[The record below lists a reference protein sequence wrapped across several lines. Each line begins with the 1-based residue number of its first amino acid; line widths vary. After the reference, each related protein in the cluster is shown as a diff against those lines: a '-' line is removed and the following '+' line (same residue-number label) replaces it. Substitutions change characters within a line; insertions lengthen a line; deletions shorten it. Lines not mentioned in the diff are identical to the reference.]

1 MIAKKTK
8 THSSRHSGQAGE
20 ASAIRNPG
28 ISKTAGYRLEFI
40 LRAYRRAGMRESG
53 RAMLFQMRF
62 VAILLTV
69 LAAVPASAQLR
80 KINIAYTATSPY
92 QAVLIIAKEA
102 GIFKKHNLD
111 PQLILTPGGSL
122 GFQAM
127 MGGDVAMVMAD
138 GSAAVTSNLAG
149 ADVVIIASFLNTFP
163 YSLIS
168 IPEVKRVEQLV
179 GGKVAISRFGSAT
192 DVSVRMSLAKVG
204 LNPDK
209 DVTILQIGTQT
220 TRFAAL
226 QSKQVQ
232 ATIITP
238 PFTLTARKQ
247 GYNTLI
253 DMAQLNIPFELTALL
268 TRKAY
273 IKAQPETV
281 RDVVAAL
288 ADAVHFYKREKEPVL
303 KILSRYLQTTDREA
317 LEETYREIAL
327 KTVPEK
333 PYPTLPGIQTILD
346 ELAPKNAKAK
356 ASRPEDFVDSSF
368 VKKLDDEGYFERL
381 YKK

>member
-1 MIAKKTK
+1 MNIEPGNLM
-8 THSSRHSGQAGE
+8 GQDMCLRTRTLL
-20 ASAIRNPG
+20 AS
-28 ISKTAGYRLEFI
+28 L
-40 LRAYRRAGMRESG
+40 
-53 RAMLFQMRF
+53 
-62 VAILLTV
+62 VLLT
-69 LAAVPASAQLR
+69 LAAPTAAQLR
-80 KINIAYTATSPY
+80 KLNIAYTATSPY

-102 GIFKKHNLD
+102 GAFKKHGLE

-168 IPEVKRVEQLV
+168 IPEVKTVDQLV

-253 DMAQLNIPFELTALL
+253 DMGQMNIPFELTALL
-268 TRKAY
+268 TRRSY
-273 IKAQPETV
+273 IKAQRETV
-281 RDVVAAL
+281 LDVVTAL
-288 ADAVHFYKREKEPVL
+288 SEAVHYYKREKEPVL
-303 KILSRYLQTTDREA
+303 KNPEPISSDHRSRSSRRNLSRDRAQNDAGEA
-317 LEETYREIAL
+317 LPNAARHPDDYRRARAKKSESQNRAARRL
-327 KTVPEK
+327 RRHELCKKTRRRS
-333 PYPTLPGIQTILD
+333 I
-346 ELAPKNAKAK
+346 
-356 ASRPEDFVDSSF
+356 F
-368 VKKLDDEGYFERL
+368 
-381 YKK
+381 

>member
-1 MIAKKTK
+1 MRLTTRIVF
-8 THSSRHSGQAGE
+8 
-20 ASAIRNPG
+20 AS
-28 ISKTAGYRLEFI
+28 
-40 LRAYRRAGMRESG
+40 
-53 RAMLFQMRF
+53 F
-62 VAILLTV
+62 VLLM
-69 LAAVPASAQLR
+69 AAAPASAQLR
-80 KINIAYTATSPY
+80 KLNIAYTATSPY

-102 GIFKKHNLD
+102 GIFKKHGLD

-168 IPEVKRVEQLV
+168 IPEVKKVDQLV

-247 GYNTLI
+247 GYNTLV
-253 DMAQLNIPFELTALL
+253 DMAQLNIPFELTAFL
-268 TRKAY
+268 TRRSF
-273 IKAQPETV
+273 IKTQRETV
-281 RDVVAAL
+281 AQVVTAL
-288 ADAVHFYKREKEPVL
+288 AEAVHFYKREKEPSI
-303 KILSRYLQTTDREA
+303 KILSRYLQTNDREA
-317 LEETYREIAL
+317 LEETYREVAL
-327 KTVPEK
+327 KTLPEK
-333 PYPTLPGIQTILD
+333 PYATLPGIQVIID
-346 ELAPKNAKAK
+346 ELAQKNPKAK
-356 ASRPEDFVDSSF
+356 SARPEDFIDMSF

>member
-1 MIAKKTK
+1 MRLIT
-8 THSSRHSGQAGE
+8 RIVF
-20 ASAIRNPG
+20 AS
-28 ISKTAGYRLEFI
+28 
-40 LRAYRRAGMRESG
+40 
-53 RAMLFQMRF
+53 F
-62 VAILLTV
+62 VLLM
-69 LAAVPASAQLR
+69 AAAPASAQLR
-80 KINIAYTATSPY
+80 KLNIAYTATSPY

-102 GIFKKHNLD
+102 GIFKKHGLD

-168 IPEVKRVEQLV
+168 IPEVKKVDQLV

-247 GYNTLI
+247 GYNTLV
-253 DMAQLNIPFELTALL
+253 DMAQLNIPFELTAFL
-268 TRKAY
+268 TRRSF
-273 IKAQPETV
+273 IKTQRETV
-281 RDVVAAL
+281 AQVVTAL
-288 ADAVHFYKREKEPVL
+288 AEAVHFYKREKEPSI
-303 KILSRYLQTTDREA
+303 KILSRYLQTNDREA
-317 LEETYREIAL
+317 LEETYREVAL
-327 KTVPEK
+327 KTLPEK
-333 PYPTLPGIQTILD
+333 PYATLPGIQVIID
-346 ELAPKNAKAK
+346 ELAQKNPKAK
-356 ASRPEDFVDSSF
+356 SARPEDFIDMSF
-368 VKKLDDEGYFERL
+368 VKKLDDEGFFARL

>member
-1 MIAKKTK
+1 LVLLAV
-8 THSSRHSGQAGE
+8 A
-20 ASAIRNPG
+20 AP
-28 ISKTAGYRLEFI
+28 TA
-40 LRAYRRAGMRESG
+40 
-53 RAMLFQMRF
+53 
-62 VAILLTV
+62 
-69 LAAVPASAQLR
+69 AQLR
-80 KINIAYTATSPY
+80 KLNIAYTATSPY

-102 GIFKKHNLD
+102 GVFKKHGLD

-127 MGGDVAMVMAD
+127 MGGDVEMVMAD

-168 IPEVKRVEQLV
+168 IPEIKKVDQLV

-192 DVSVRMSLAKVG
+192 DISVRMSLAKVG

-247 GYNTLI
+247 GYNTLV

-268 TRKAY
+268 TRRSF
-273 IKAQPETV
+273 IKVQREM
-281 RDVVAAL
+281 VAAVVTAL
-288 ADAVHFYKREKEPVL
+288 SEAVHFYKHEKARSI
-303 KILSRYLQTTDREA
+303 KILSRYLQTTDHEA
-317 LEETYREIAL
+317 LEETYQEVAL
-327 KTVPEK
+327 KTLPEK
-333 PYPTLPGIQTILD
+333 PYATIPGIQVIID
-346 ELAPKNAKAK
+346 EIASKNPKAK
-356 ASRPEDFVDSSF
+356 TARPEDFVDMSF
-368 VKKLDDEGYFERL
+368 VKKLDDERYFERL

>member
-1 MIAKKTK
+1 MKRK
-8 THSSRHSGQAGE
+8 R
-20 ASAIRNPG
+20 
-28 ISKTAGYRLEFI
+28 
-40 LRAYRRAGMRESG
+40 
-53 RAMLFQMRF
+53 
-62 VAILLTV
+62 
-69 LAAVPASAQLR
+69 LAAVLIVLFGLVTGFPFSAAAQLR

-92 QAVLIIAKEA
+92 QAVLIIAKET
-102 GIFKKHNLD
+102 GLFKKHGLD

-127 MGGDVAMVMAD
+127 MGGDVAMVLSD
-138 GSAAVTSNLAG
+138 GSSAVASNLAG

-168 IPEVKRVEQLV
+168 IPEVKKVEQLV

-192 DVSVRMSLAKVG
+192 DLSVRMSLAKVG

-220 TRFAAL
+220 TRYAAL

-247 GYNTLI
+247 GYNTLV

-268 TRKAY
+268 TRKSY
-273 IKAQPETV
+273 IKSQRETV
-281 RDVVAAL
+281 AAVVTAL
-288 ADAVHFYKREKEPVL
+288 SEAVHFYKREKEPVI
-303 KILSRYLQTTDREA
+303 KILSKYLDTTDREA
-317 LEETYREIAL
+317 LEETYREIGL
-327 KTVPEK
+327 KILPEK
-333 PYPTLPGIQTILD
+333 PYPTLAGVQTILD
-346 ELAPKNAKAK
+346 EMAPKNPKAK
-356 ASRPEDFVDSSF
+356 ASRPEDFVDMSF
-368 VKKLDDEGYFERL
+368 VKKLDDEGFYTRL

>member
-1 MIAKKTK
+1 
-8 THSSRHSGQAGE
+8 
-20 ASAIRNPG
+20 
-28 ISKTAGYRLEFI
+28 L
-40 LRAYRRAGMRESG
+40 
-53 RAMLFQMRF
+53 
-62 VAILLTV
+62 VLLT
-69 LAAVPASAQLR
+69 LAAPTAAQLR
-80 KINIAYTATSPY
+80 KLNIAYTATSPY

-102 GIFKKHNLD
+102 GVFKKHGLD
-111 PQLILTPGGSL
+111 PQLTLTPGGSL

-168 IPEVKRVEQLV
+168 IPEIKKVDQLV

-238 PFTLTARKQ
+238 PFTLTARKH
-247 GYNTLI
+247 GYNTLV

-268 TRKAY
+268 TRRSF
-273 IKAQPETV
+273 IKAQREM
-281 RDVVAAL
+281 VAAVVTAL
-288 ADAVHFYKREKEPVL
+288 SEAVHFYKREKEPSI
-303 KILSRYLQTTDREA
+303 KILSRYLQTNDHEA
-317 LEETYREIAL
+317 VEETYQEVAL
-327 KTVPEK
+327 KTLPEK
-333 PYPTLPGIQTILD
+333 PYATLPGIQVIID
-346 ELAPKNAKAK
+346 ELAQKNPKAK
-356 ASRPEDFVDSSF
+356 SARPEEFIDMSF
-368 VKKLDDEGYFERL
+368 VKKLDDDGFFARL

>member
-1 MIAKKTK
+1 
-8 THSSRHSGQAGE
+8 
-20 ASAIRNPG
+20 
-28 ISKTAGYRLEFI
+28 
-40 LRAYRRAGMRESG
+40 
-53 RAMLFQMRF
+53 MLFQIRF
-62 VAILLTV
+62 FAILLIFLV
-69 LAAVPASAQLR
+69 APAAAQMR
-80 KINIAYTATSPY
+80 KLNIAYTATSPY
-92 QAVLIIAKEA
+92 QAALIIAKEA
-102 GIFKKHNLD
+102 GIFKKHSLD

-149 ADVVIIASFLNTFP
+149 ADVVIVASFLNTFP

-253 DMAQLNIPFELTALL
+253 DMAQMNIPFELTALL

-273 IKAQPETV
+273 IRTQREMIL
-281 RDVVAAL
+281 DVVTAL
-288 ADAVHFYKREKEPVL
+288 AEAVHFYKREKEPAL
-303 KILSRYLQTTDREA
+303 KILGRYLQTTDREA

-327 KTVPEK
+327 KTMPEK
-333 PYPTLPGIQTILD
+333 LYPTLPGIQTILD
-346 ELAPKNAKAK
+346 ELAPRNPKAK
-356 ASRPEDFVDSSF
+356 AARPEDFVDASF

>member
-1 MIAKKTK
+1 MRLTTRIVF
-8 THSSRHSGQAGE
+8 
-20 ASAIRNPG
+20 AS
-28 ISKTAGYRLEFI
+28 
-40 LRAYRRAGMRESG
+40 
-53 RAMLFQMRF
+53 F
-62 VAILLTV
+62 VLLM
-69 LAAVPASAQLR
+69 AAAPASAQLR
-80 KINIAYTATSPY
+80 KLNIAYTATSPY

-102 GIFKKHNLD
+102 GIFKKHGLD

-168 IPEVKRVEQLV
+168 IPEVKKVDQLV

-247 GYNTLI
+247 GYNTLV
-253 DMAQLNIPFELTALL
+253 DMAQLNIPFELTAFL
-268 TRKAY
+268 TRRSF
-273 IKAQPETV
+273 IKTQRETV
-281 RDVVAAL
+281 AQVVTAL
-288 ADAVHFYKREKEPVL
+288 AEAVHFYKREKEPSI
-303 KILSRYLQTTDREA
+303 KILSRYLQTNDREA
-317 LEETYREIAL
+317 LEETYREVAL
-327 KTVPEK
+327 KTLPEK
-333 PYPTLPGIQTILD
+333 PYATLPGIQVIID
-346 ELAPKNAKAK
+346 ELAQKNPKAK
-356 ASRPEDFVDSSF
+356 TARPEDFIDMSF

>member
-1 MIAKKTK
+1 
-8 THSSRHSGQAGE
+8 
-20 ASAIRNPG
+20 
-28 ISKTAGYRLEFI
+28 
-40 LRAYRRAGMRESG
+40 
-53 RAMLFQMRF
+53 
-62 VAILLTV
+62 
-69 LAAVPASAQLR
+69 
-80 KINIAYTATSPY
+80 
-92 QAVLIIAKEA
+92 
-102 GIFKKHNLD
+102 
-111 PQLILTPGGSL
+111 
-122 GFQAM
+122 
-127 MGGDVAMVMAD
+127 VAMVMAD

-168 IPEVKRVEQLV
+168 IPEVRTVDQLV

-253 DMAQLNIPFELTALL
+253 DMGQMNIPFELTALL
-268 TRKAY
+268 TRRSY
-273 IKAQPETV
+273 IKAQRESV
-281 RDVVAAL
+281 LDVVTAL
-288 ADAVHFYKREKEPVL
+288 SEAVHYYKREKEPVL

-327 KTVPEK
+327 KTMPEK
-333 PYPTLPGIQTILD
+333 PYPTLPGIQTIID
-346 ELAPKNAKAK
+346 ELAPKNPKAK
-356 ASRPEDFVDSSF
+356 TARPEDFVDMSF

>member
-1 MIAKKTK
+1 MPL
-8 THSSRHSGQAGE
+8 R
-20 ASAIRNPG
+20 IRV
-28 ISKTAGYRLEFI
+28 I
-40 LRAYRRAGMRESG
+40 LTS
-53 RAMLFQMRF
+53 LL
-62 VAILLTV
+62 LLT
-69 LAAVPASAQLR
+69 LSAPATAQLR

-92 QAVLIIAKEA
+92 QAALIIAKES
-102 GIFKKHNLD
+102 GIFKNHGLD

-168 IPEVKRVEQLV
+168 IPEVKKVDQLI

-253 DMAQLNIPFELTALL
+253 DMGQLNIPFELTALL
-268 TRKAY
+268 TRRSY
-273 IKAQPETV
+273 IKAQRETV
-281 RDVVAAL
+281 TDVVTAL
-288 ADAVHFYKREKEPVL
+288 SEAVHYYKREKEPVL
-303 KILSRYLQTTDREA
+303 KILSRYLQTNDREA

-327 KTVPEK
+327 KTMPEK
-333 PYPTLPGIQTILD
+333 PYPTLPGIQTIID
-346 ELAPKNAKAK
+346 ELAPKNPKAK
-356 ASRPEDFVDSSF
+356 ASRPEDFVDMSF
-368 VKKLDDEGYFERL
+368 VKKLDDDGFFSRL

>member
-1 MIAKKTK
+1 MATKKIVAFSFLWLLICSIA
-8 THSSRHSGQAGE
+8 G
-20 ASAIRNPG
+20 
-28 ISKTAGYRLEFI
+28 
-40 LRAYRRAGMRESG
+40 
-53 RAMLFQMRF
+53 
-62 VAILLTV
+62 
-69 LAAVPASAQLR
+69 AQPR
-80 KINIAYTATSPY
+80 KLNIAYTATSPY
-92 QAVLIIAKEA
+92 QAVLIIAKET
-102 GIFKKHNLD
+102 GIFKKYGLD
-111 PQLILTPGGSL
+111 PMLILTPGGSL

-138 GSAAVTSNLAG
+138 GSAAITSNLAG
-149 ADVVIIASFLNTFP
+149 ADVVIVASFLNTFP

-168 IPEVKRVEQLV
+168 IPEIKKVDQLV

-192 DVSVRMSLAKVG
+192 DTSVRMSLAKVG

-268 TRKAY
+268 TRKSF
-273 IKAQPETV
+273 IKAQRDTV
-281 RDVVAAL
+281 AAVVAAL
-288 ADAVHFYKREKEPVL
+288 AEAVHYYKREKEPTI
-303 KILSRYLQTTDREA
+303 KILSRYLQVHDREA
-317 LEETYREIAL
+317 LEETYREIGL
-327 KTVPEK
+327 KTLPEK
-333 PYPTLPGIQTILD
+333 PYATIPGIQVILD
-346 ELAPKNAKAK
+346 ELAQKNPKAK
-356 ASRPEDFVDSSF
+356 TAKPEDFVDMSF
-368 VKKLDDEGYFERL
+368 VKKLDEEGFFERL
-381 YKK
+381 YKR

>member
-1 MIAKKTK
+1 M
-8 THSSRHSGQAGE
+8 GQDMCLRTRTLL
-20 ASAIRNPG
+20 AS
-28 ISKTAGYRLEFI
+28 L
-40 LRAYRRAGMRESG
+40 
-53 RAMLFQMRF
+53 
-62 VAILLTV
+62 VLLT
-69 LAAVPASAQLR
+69 LAAPTAAQLR
-80 KINIAYTATSPY
+80 KLNIAYTATSPY

-102 GIFKKHNLD
+102 GVFKKHGLD

-168 IPEVKRVEQLV
+168 IPEIKKVDQLV

-238 PFTLTARKQ
+238 PFTLTARKH
-247 GYNTLI
+247 GYNTLV

-268 TRKAY
+268 TRRSF
-273 IKAQPETV
+273 IKAQREM
-281 RDVVAAL
+281 VAAVVTAL
-288 ADAVHFYKREKEPVL
+288 SEAVHFYKREKEPSI
-303 KILSRYLQTTDREA
+303 KILSRYLQTNDHEA
-317 LEETYREIAL
+317 LEETYQEVAL
-327 KTVPEK
+327 KTLPEK
-333 PYPTLPGIQTILD
+333 PYATLPGIQVIID
-346 ELAPKNAKAK
+346 ELAQKNPKAK
-356 ASRPEDFVDSSF
+356 SARPEEFIDMSF
-368 VKKLDDEGYFERL
+368 VKKLDDDGFFARL

>member
-1 MIAKKTK
+1 MPLRI
-8 THSSRHSGQAGE
+8 RLILAG
-20 ASAIRNPG
+20 
-28 ISKTAGYRLEFI
+28 L
-40 LRAYRRAGMRESG
+40 L
-53 RAMLFQMRF
+53 
-62 VAILLTV
+62 LLT
-69 LAAVPASAQLR
+69 LAAPATAQLR
-80 KINIAYTATSPY
+80 KLNIAYTATSPY
-92 QAVLIIAKEA
+92 QAALIIAKET
-102 GIFKKHNLD
+102 GIFKKYGLD

-149 ADVVIIASFLNTFP
+149 ADVVIIASLLNTFP

-168 IPEVKRVEQLV
+168 IPEVKKVNQLV

-238 PFTLTARKQ
+238 PFTLTARKL

-253 DMAQLNIPFELTALL
+253 DMGQLNIPFELTALL
-268 TRKAY
+268 TRRSY
-273 IKAQPETV
+273 IKAQ
-281 RDVVAAL
+281 RDIVVATVEAL
-288 ADAVHFYKREKEPVL
+288 SEAVHFYKREKEPVI
-303 KILSRYLQTTDREA
+303 KILARYLQTNDREA

-327 KTVPEK
+327 KTLPEK
-333 PYPTLPGIQTILD
+333 LYPTLPGIQTILD
-346 ELAPKNAKAK
+346 ELALKNPKAK
-356 ASRPEDFVDSSF
+356 TARPEDFIDMSF
-368 VKKLDDEGYFERL
+368 VKKLDDEGFYDRL
-381 YKK
+381 YKR

>member
-1 MIAKKTK
+1 MERYKNKCD
-8 THSSRHSGQAGE
+8 RRP
-20 ASAIRNPG
+20 AIVVV
-28 ISKTAGYRLEFI
+28 F
-40 LRAYRRAGMRESG
+40 
-53 RAMLFQMRF
+53 
-62 VAILLTV
+62 
-69 LAAVPASAQLR
+69 LAFLVGLATPATAQLR

-92 QAVLIIAKEA
+92 QAALIIGKEA
-102 GIFKKHNLD
+102 GIFKKYNLD

-149 ADVVIIASFLNTFP
+149 ADVVIIASLLNTFP

-168 IPEVKRVEQLV
+168 IPEVKNVKQLV

-253 DMAQLNIPFELTALL
+253 DMGQLNIPFELTALL
-268 TRKAY
+268 TRRST
-273 IKAQPETV
+273 IKTQHDTV
-281 RDVVAAL
+281 AATVAAL
-288 ADAVHFYKREKEPVL
+288 SEAVHFYKREKEPVI
-303 KILSRYLQTTDREA
+303 KILSRYLQTSDREA

-327 KTVPEK
+327 KTLPEK
-333 PYPTLPGIQTILD
+333 LYATLPGIQTILD
-346 ELAPKNAKAK
+346 ELAPKNPKAK
-356 ASRPEDFVDSSF
+356 SAHPEDFIDMSF
-368 VKKLDDEGYFERL
+368 VKKLDDDGFYTRL
-381 YKK
+381 YKR

>member
-1 MIAKKTK
+1 MLLRI
-8 THSSRHSGQAGE
+8 RLIL
-20 ASAIRNPG
+20 AS
-28 ISKTAGYRLEFI
+28 L
-40 LRAYRRAGMRESG
+40 
-53 RAMLFQMRF
+53 MLL
-62 VAILLTV
+62 A
-69 LAAVPASAQLR
+69 LAAPAAAQLR

-92 QAVLIIAKEA
+92 QAALIIAKKA
-102 GIFKKHNLD
+102 GIFKKHGLD
-111 PQLILTPGGSL
+111 AQLILTPGGSL

-127 MGGDVAMVMAD
+127 MGGDVAMVLAD
-138 GSAAVTSNLAG
+138 GSSAVISNLAG

-168 IPEVKRVEQLV
+168 IPEVKKVDQLV

-192 DVSVRMSLAKVG
+192 DLSVRMSLAKVG

-226 QSKQVQ
+226 HSKQVQ

-247 GYNTLI
+247 GYNTLV

-268 TRKAY
+268 TRKSY
-273 IKAQPETV
+273 IKAQRETV
-281 RDVVAAL
+281 AEVVTAL
-288 ADAVHFYKREKEPVL
+288 SEAIHFYKREKEPVL

-327 KTVPEK
+327 KTLPEK
-333 PYPTLPGIQTILD
+333 PYPTLPGIQTIID
-346 ELAPKNAKAK
+346 ELAPRNPKAK
-356 ASRPEDFVDSSF
+356 ASRPEDFVDMSF
-368 VKKLDDEGYFERL
+368 VKKLDDEGFFERL

>member
-1 MIAKKTK
+1 
-8 THSSRHSGQAGE
+8 
-20 ASAIRNPG
+20 
-28 ISKTAGYRLEFI
+28 
-40 LRAYRRAGMRESG
+40 
-53 RAMLFQMRF
+53 MLFQIQF
-62 VAILLTV
+62 FAILLIFLV
-69 LAAVPASAQLR
+69 APAAAQMR
-80 KINIAYTATSPY
+80 KLNIAYTATSPY
-92 QAVLIIAKEA
+92 QAALIIAKEA
-102 GIFKKHNLD
+102 GIFKKHSVD

-149 ADVVIIASFLNTFP
+149 ADVVIVASFLNTFP

-253 DMAQLNIPFELTALL
+253 DMAQMNIPFELTALL
-268 TRKAY
+268 TRKVY
-273 IKAQPETV
+273 IKTQREMIL
-281 RDVVAAL
+281 DVVTAL
-288 ADAVHFYKREKEPVL
+288 AEAVHFYKREKEPAL
-303 KILSRYLQTTDREA
+303 KILGRYLQTTDREA

-327 KTVPEK
+327 KTMPEK
-333 PYPTLPGIQTILD
+333 LYPTLPGIQTILD
-346 ELAPKNAKAK
+346 ELAPRNPKAK
-356 ASRPEDFVDSSF
+356 AARPEDFVDASF

>member
-1 MIAKKTK
+1 M
-8 THSSRHSGQAGE
+8 RLR
-20 ASAIRNPG
+20 IR
-28 ISKTAGYRLEFI
+28 II
-40 LRAYRRAGMRESG
+40 LTS
-53 RAMLFQMRF
+53 LL
-62 VAILLTV
+62 LLT
-69 LAAVPASAQLR
+69 LASPAVAQLR
-80 KINIAYTATSPY
+80 KVNIAYTATSPY
-92 QAVLIIAKEA
+92 QAVLIIAKET
-102 GIFKKHNLD
+102 GLFKKHGLD

-149 ADVVIIASFLNTFP
+149 ADVVIIASYLNTFP

-168 IPEVKRVEQLV
+168 IPEIKRVEQLV

-273 IKAQPETV
+273 IKAQRQTAL
-281 RDVVAAL
+281 DVVAAL
-288 ADAVHFYKREKEPVL
+288 AEAVHFYKREKEPVI

-327 KTVPEK
+327 KVLPEK
-333 PYPTLPGIQTILD
+333 PYPTLPGIQTIID
-346 ELAPKNAKAK
+346 QLAQKNPKAK
-356 ASRPEDFVDSSF
+356 AAHPEDFVDMSLA
-368 VKKLDDEGYFERL
+368 KQLDDEGFFTRL
-381 YKK
+381 YKQ